1 MHRAETRG
9 TAALVPALQLTC
21 VSGLGLPSP
30 QQPCPQQRLDFLG
43 ATCPKRQ
50 GGEAR
55 ITSPSKF
62 TKSENSISFQS
73 GPAYQKHR
81 GLPAVITEE
90 RRAAT
95 APAPDALKVAIG
107 PVTFSPHLLGQA
119 LLQSSGVCPG
129 PGPDFQAGT
138 SVLPLRA
145 SSDSDG
151 PSSSQEVAL
160 ASIFKA

>member
-1 MHRAETRG
+1 MS
-9 TAALVPALQLTC
+9 Q
-21 VSGLGLPSP
+21 
-30 QQPCPQQRLDFLG
+30 
-43 ATCPKRQ
+43 
-50 GGEAR
+50 EAR
-55 ITSPSKF
+55 WRSTDHLSKF

-95 APAPDALKVAIG
+95 APAPDALKVAVG